1 MEEKLACCRRDEIS
15 TERYHAGL
23 GDGLCDGVKLSM
35 VQEHVGEI
43 RPSVE
48 FAANARQR
56 STARNIVIAKQPAKV
71 SPCVRHHIDYILIE
85 TDVVRVLYEPHR
97 LLGMGSGKCLD
108 GFRCSVRRS
117 VVGDHE
123 LSGRR
128 QLVTDQGSRLENLFP
143 PREGRDTDAQNHDGN
158 TEEARLNLFT
168 AEKKRRRIARDDRS

>member
-1 MEEKLACCRRDEIS
+1 M
-15 TERYHAGL
+15 
-23 GDGLCDGVKLSM
+23 
-35 VQEHVGEI
+35 
-43 RPSVE
+43 
-48 FAANARQR
+48 
-56 STARNIVIAKQPAKV
+56 
-71 SPCVRHHIDYILIE
+71 
-85 TDVVRVLYEPHR
+85 
-97 LLGMGSGKCLD
+97 LGMSSGECLD
-108 GFRCSVRRS
+108 GVSCSVSRS